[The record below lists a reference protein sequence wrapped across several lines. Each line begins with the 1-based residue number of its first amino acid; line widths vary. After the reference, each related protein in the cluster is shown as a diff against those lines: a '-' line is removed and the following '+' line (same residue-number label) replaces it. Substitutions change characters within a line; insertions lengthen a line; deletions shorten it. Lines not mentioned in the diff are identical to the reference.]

1 MITLPGF
8 HLRAARRLALVLSF
22 WALLMAGSARPARSQ
37 SQTYIYPAKG
47 QNQQQQDKDRYECHT
62 WAVQQTGFDPSRTYP
77 SNPDYYDPQP
87 YNPSQP
93 HVMRGA
99 GRGAAMGAVGGA
111 IGGNAGK
118 GAAAGAA
125 VGAMAGGFRRR
136 DERRGKLLRNNS
148 NKLRHRPRFRPDISA
163 RWPRVCKDADTP
175 SIDEQPGEILLFAV
189 IQAKDR
195 VKADQPQAASLSS
208 KL

>member
-1 MITLPGF
+1 MITLSGF
-8 HLRAARRLALVLSF
+8 HGRAARWLWLLLSF
-22 WALLMAGSARPARSQ
+22 CALLTAAAVRPAFSQ
-37 SQTYIYPAKG
+37 SQMYIYPAKG

-62 WAVQQTGFDPSRTYP
+62 WAVQQTGFDPSKAYP
-77 SNPDYYDPQP
+77 SNPNYYDPQP

-93 HVMRGA
+93 HVARGA

-136 DERRGKLLRNNS
+136 DERR
-148 NKLRHRPRFRPDISA
+148 
-163 RWPRVCKDADTP
+163 
-175 SIDEQPGEILLFAV
+175 Q
-189 IQAKDR
+189 
-195 VKADQPQAASLSS
+195 QAAAQQQQQAQASASVSVGYQRAMAACLQGRGYTVN
-208 KL
+208 

>member
-1 MITLPGF
+1 MSTLSGF
-8 HLRAARRLALVLSF
+8 HGRAARWLWLLLIF
-22 WALLMAGSARPARSQ
+22 CALLTAGSVRPALSQ
-37 SQTYIYPAKG
+37 SQMYIYPAKG

-62 WAVQQTGFDPSRTYP
+62 WAVQQTGFDPSKAYP
-77 SNPDYYDPQP
+77 SNPNYYDPQP

-93 HVMRGA
+93 HVARGA

-136 DERRGKLLRNNS
+136 DERR
-148 NKLRHRPRFRPDISA
+148 
-163 RWPRVCKDADTP
+163 
-175 SIDEQPGEILLFAV
+175 Q
-189 IQAKDR
+189 
-195 VKADQPQAASLSS
+195 QAAAQQQQQAQASASVSVGYQRAMAACLQGRGYTVN
-208 KL
+208 